1 MKKSLKMLSG
11 LLAILM
17 LIAFC
22 VPSPQ
27 VNADN
32 NPVSI
37 DKLAQLSSENLL
49 DTLLD
54 NGLILPEALERDEYT
69 ENAVKTIVADIQ
81 RGVTSA
87 DVIPY
92 NYTELAELAKRVMD
106 VSEPNNISVLAS
118 YTLSNSTV
126 IGSWSSSYTGYN
138 CYGYS
143 IGNHVFQNP
152 GYHSNQSFSMGLTI
166 ADMAD
171 LVVDDLNVLGYWA
184 FKTTTKP
191 SSLASYEKIVA
202 IRKGSQDYHFMKG
215 DTSGNDWRHKPGG
228 TNPLKW
234 KYTSPGH
241 TIWTNEYSAY
251 NVSNP
256 GDITYN
262 SSIYYIKYWLKNGP
276 GPQPTLIDPA
286 I

>member
-1 MKKSLKMLSG
+1 M
-11 LLAILM
+11 
-17 LIAFC
+17 
-22 VPSPQ
+22 
-27 VNADN
+27 NADN

-37 DKLAQLSSENLL
+37 DKLAELSSENLL

-54 NGLILPEALERDEYT
+54 NGLILPEALEQDEYT

-118 YTLSNSTV
+118 YTLANSTV

-143 IGNHVFQNP
+143 IGNYVFQNP

-166 ADMAD
+166 ANMAD

-191 SSLASYEKIVA
+191 SSLASYEKVVA

-215 DTSGNDWRHKPGG
+215 DTSGNNWRHKPGG
-228 TNPLKW
+228 TNPLIW
-234 KYTSPGH
+234 KFASPGH